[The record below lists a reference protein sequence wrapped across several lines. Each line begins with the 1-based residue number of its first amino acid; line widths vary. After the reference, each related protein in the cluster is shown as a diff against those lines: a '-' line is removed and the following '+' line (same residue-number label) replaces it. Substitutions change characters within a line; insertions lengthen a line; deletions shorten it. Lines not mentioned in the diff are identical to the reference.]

1 MFPSDLVK
9 DVILASDIMGGGV
22 HGWMSPCIEEPT
34 DGGAHK
40 WRSPRM
46 EEPMDGGAHRERSP
60 WMEEPTDVCGL
71 RDGVGVFSHRDTMQT
86 DTSPFSLLGGK
97 VTAEL
102 TSNCTAFLTA

>member
-22 HGWMSPCIEEPT
+22 HGWMSLWTEEPT

-40 WRSPRM
+40 WRSP
-46 EEPMDGGAHRERSP
+46 
-60 WMEEPTDVCGL
+60 WMEEPTDVRGL
-71 RDGVGVFSHRDTMQT
+71 TDGVGVFGHRDTMQT

-102 TSNCTAFLTA
+102 TSSCTAFLMA